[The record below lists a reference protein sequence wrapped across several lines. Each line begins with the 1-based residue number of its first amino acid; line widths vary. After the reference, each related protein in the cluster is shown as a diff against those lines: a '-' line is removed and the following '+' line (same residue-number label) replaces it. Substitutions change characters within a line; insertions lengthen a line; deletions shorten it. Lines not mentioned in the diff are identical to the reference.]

1 MYKILILFLF
11 IPATVFSQQK
21 PDSIRIDSI
30 TLDYFKNEKWDEL
43 IKTGKTATARKVD
56 FKYLQQRMG
65 YAYFMKGNYHS
76 AIDHYE
82 KSLKFDPKD
91 EIAHLY
97 LYFCGLNTGDESYA
111 RYHGG
116 KLTKEKRKEL
126 NINTFR
132 PVDAVDF
139 EYNKKINNSEL
150 RSDPDYLRLGLNS
163 QLGFRL
169 NLYQTVSR
177 YTQTTD
183 YTTDIIQDEY
193 FGLLTW
199 TVFSKTNLSLGYHH
213 VNTKV
218 NTETDSLIYPGHIWI
233 GNISQ
238 TIKRFNIGVVGSVF
252 SNDYV
257 RTTQFGTQIGVS
269 LPGKR
274 HPNLKSSVYNINE
287 NGANRIVFSQK
298 AGLFVFKKLWSEASV
313 IFGNLNNFVD
323 LNGLYFYN
331 SLDHTTFRTGASL
344 FWYINDHLTGY
355 TNYTYD
361 KKLII
366 ETSTNYNQ
374 HSLTGGII
382 WKL

>member
-1 MYKILILFLF
+1 MYKTLILLLF
-11 IPATVFSQQK
+11 ISATVYSQQN
-21 PDSIRIDSI
+21 PDSSRIDSI

-43 IKTGKTATARKVD
+43 IKTGKTASDHEVD

-65 YAYFMKGNYHS
+65 YAYFMKGNYYS
-76 AIDHYE
+76 AIKHYE

-97 LYFCGLNTGDESYA
+97 LYFCGLNTGDESYS

-116 KLTKEKRKEL
+116 KLTKEMQKEL
-126 NINTFR
+126 KIQTFR
-132 PVDAVDF
+132 PVDAVDV
-139 EYNKKINNSEL
+139 EYNKKFNKNEL
-150 RSDPDYLRLGLNS
+150 RSNPDYLRLGLNS
-163 QLGFRL
+163 QIGYRL
-169 NLYQTVSR
+169 NLYQTVSL

-183 YTTDIIQDEY
+183 YTTDITQDEY
-193 FGLLTW
+193 FGVLSW
-199 TVFSKTNLSLGYHH
+199 TVLSKTNLSLGYHF

-218 NTETDSLIYPGHIWI
+218 NTETESFLYPGHIWI

-238 TIKRFNIGVVGSVF
+238 TIKRLYIGVVGSVF

-274 HPNLKSSVYNINE
+274 HPNLKSSIYNINE
-287 NGANRIVFSQK
+287 NGINRIVYSQK

-313 IFGNLNNFVD
+313 TFGNLNNFVD

-331 SLDHTTFRTGASL
+331 SLDQTTFRTGASL
-344 FWYINDHLTGY
+344 FWYINPHLIGY
-355 TNYTYD
+355 TNSTYD

-366 ETSTNYNQ
+366 QTLSNYNQ
-374 HSLTGGII
+374 YSLTGGII